1 MIEQEELLS
10 VIPHRGRMLLLN
22 KVRNYN
28 TKELSV
34 EGEYCITEDCLF
46 YDSAAKGVPVWV
58 GFEFIAQA
66 VSALTGIGYRE
77 RGEVPKTGF
86 ILSISQLQ
94 IGLSFFAIG
103 SIITIKAKQVDHMDS
118 HFVFSG
124 EIFVEGEKVLEGK
137 ITLIEVDNTQTQAM
151 IKEKD

>member
-1 MIEQEELLS
+1 MINKAQLLT
-10 VIPHRGRMLLLN
+10 VIPHRGRMLLLDAIN
-22 KVRNYN
+22 EYDTKVN
-28 TKELSV
+28 SV
-34 EGEYCITEDCLF
+34 EGEYRITEDCLF
-46 YDSAAKGVPVWV
+46 YDPAAKGVPAWV